1 MIYLKVKWL
10 TIPALALLVCL
21 AAAPV
26 SSKDFPEITAE
37 QLKARIDAGENLML
51 LNSLSDIE
59 FNDKHIPG
67 SINIPLQEIMISD
80 NLPKDKNQLIVTYC
94 LGRR

>member
-1 MIYLKVKWL
+1 MIYLKYKWL
-10 TIPALALLVCL
+10 MLPALALFVCL

-37 QLKARIDAGENLML
+37 QLKARIDAGETLML

-80 NLPKDKNQLIVTYC
+80 NLPSDKNQLIVTYC
-94 LGRR
+94 LGRK

>member
-1 MIYLKVKWL
+1 MICSKFKWL
-10 TIPALALLVCL
+10 MIPALVFVVCL

-26 SSKDFPEITAE
+26 SSKDFPEITVK
-37 QLKARIDAGENLML
+37 QLKAKIDAGEKLTL

-59 FNDKHIPG
+59 FKDKHIPG
-67 SINIPLQEIMISD
+67 SINIPLQEIMIAQ

-94 LGRR
+94 LGRK

>member
-1 MIYLKVKWL
+1 MIYRGYKWL
-10 TIPALALLVCL
+10 MIPALVLFICL

-26 SSKDFPEITAE
+26 SSKDFPEITAK
-37 QLKARIDAGENLML
+37 QLKTKIDAGEKLTL

-59 FNDKHIPG
+59 FKDKHIPD
-67 SINIPLQEIMISD
+67 SINIPLQEIMITQ

-94 LGRR
+94 LGRK

>member
-1 MIYLKVKWL
+1 MIYRKYRWL
-10 TIPALALLVCL
+10 TIPALALFVCL

-26 SSKDFPEITAE
+26 SSKDFPEINAK
-37 QLKARIDAGENLML
+37 QLKAKIDAGEKLTL

-59 FNDKHIPG
+59 FKDKHIPG
-67 SINIPLQEIMISD
+67 SINIPLQEIVIAE

-94 LGRR
+94 LGRK